1 MDLRRALV
9 TRPWKWWTMSWRWV
23 NRPFAAR
30 CSTRSSLI
38 VRGSPPVLSTWAM
51 LRSRPTL
58 PRAVRFKTC
67 SSNDPNHPAS
77 RETPSIE
84 APSPASE
91 SPPWPPKRNARV
103 MYICGL
109 AFAPIPLRPRY
120 GLGEGFFLTFFRPK
134 ASLFSEGKFSPN
146 LPPAGLLAPIQP
158 GDPPGIVDGRGT
170 DAPATSQKPTT
181 WSDSSKYVWP
191 NYWLRRRASS
201 ALSGAPSDP
210 AERKS

>member
-1 MDLRRALV
+1 MGVKKKCRR
-9 TRPWKWWTMSWRWV
+9 
-23 NRPFAAR
+23 
-30 CSTRSSLI
+30 
-38 VRGSPPVLSTWAM
+38 VLSLCRRPCRKCTHTRDGNVFRA
-51 LRSRPTL
+51 RSRRMPM
-58 PRAVRFKTC
+58 
-67 SSNDPNHPAS
+67 DPNHPAP
-77 RETPSIE
+77 RETPSIG

-120 GLGEGFFLTFFRPK
+120 GLGEGFLTFFRPK

-146 LPPAGLLAPIQP
+146 LPPAGLVAPIQP
-158 GDPPGIVDGRGT
+158 GDPLGIVDGRGT

-181 WSDSSKYVWP
+181 WSLGSKYVWP
-191 NYWLRRRASS
+191 NHWLRRRASS

>member
-9 TRPWKWWTMSWRWV
+9 TRPWKWWTMSWRWA

-38 VRGSPPVLSTWAM
+38 VRGSPPLFSTWAI
-51 LRSRPTL
+51 LSSRPTL
-58 PRAVRFKTC
+58 AHAVRFKTC

-91 SPPWPPKRNARV
+91 SPLWPPKRNARV

-109 AFAPIPLRPRY
+109 AFAPIPLRPCY
-120 GLGEGFFLTFFRPK
+120 GLGEGFF
-134 ASLFSEGKFSPN
+134 SLFSGPKPLYSVRGSSRRIYLLQAWWPRFSRVIRQ
-146 LPPAGLLAPIQP
+146 ASWTAE
-158 GDPPGIVDGRGT
+158 GT
-170 DAPATSQKPTT
+170 DAPATSQKHTT
-181 WSDSSKYVWP
+181 WSLGSKYVWP
-191 NYWLRRRASS
+191 NHWLRRRASP

-210 AERKS
+210 AERK